1 MGRLLSF
8 FFALMVFP
16 AVAFASGQVGEY
28 VQVGDGYL
36 GSAATRDAEDT
47 MTDGANLPDGAA
59 IKAYGDANWQPV
71 GDFITALTGDVT
83 ASGPGSVAAT
93 IGADKVHDSM
103 IDWGTGASQVSAVDM
118 PIADGGS
125 IITATDVEAALQEH
139 RTAINLNTAKDT
151 NVSTNLSLGAITAT
165 TMIITSS
172 DGTDAT
178 LVEADTDYAGLLGAG
193 KWDEIVA
200 NSLKD
205 TMVYPGV
212 GIAVSTGSAWSA
224 SIATPIAVGQG
235 GIGIATLA
243 EGVLFGNG
251 TSPITSSGILGN
263 GTIVIGDGAGL
274 PTYSAAFTG
283 SSGPLKGTYG
293 GLQINTAG
301 WSNHI
306 PVITSGVATFLTN
319 NSTNWNTAYTDR
331 LKWDGGA
338 TGLTASTGRSSLGLG
353 TAATRNAEDSLT
365 DGSNLPDGHA
375 IKTYGDANWT
385 STGMTY
391 PGAGI
396 ALSTGSAW
404 SASVTNNSAN
414 WNTAY
419 TDRLKW
425 SGASTGLTAATGR
438 TSLGIADMYT
448 YGINSEGNSGDI
460 WVSDGSG
467 RGAWETE
474 IGGGAPGVQT
484 VGNIASYG
492 AVSNATVSSGV
503 VSGTNDLGA
512 LIAAYAAGFRQFF
525 IPRNTRIKL
534 NSGSWVNTIP
544 AGVTIYGE
552 EWDTVYLETSTPNS
566 DQLTIGVDTILHD
579 VAIYSKFG
587 YDLLSDNNMP
597 NAYNEPRPV
606 RMFANNTG
614 ATRQVSTWYKG
625 NVHAEQGQGS
635 GSPTTV
641 SNYAHYDWPANSVA
655 NYGSG
660 DCFWAGSTWNASC
673 FRADV
678 GGGRGFYAPLGS
690 TFITGQTHPAGTAV
704 PSYGVLVTTQASRV
718 NSNSYM
724 IYTRAATDHAGLT
737 TIAGYNTTRDILIS
751 DESSV
756 KTTGAGLQI
765 SYGNASYSGYF
776 IDIIRNSVRKYSV
789 NGAGNVVSTGS
800 GAFAGGV
807 STGSAGMYATGAM
820 RADGGLSIG
829 VAASALGTRI
839 LTTSPSFWLE
849 DSTSGGSSLNFVNDG
864 NYFQIQKRNT
874 SFGSLINNLMYIDM
888 RTGATYGDMCV
899 YGDLT
904 SGATCDFVFGPDH
917 EVPTID
923 EVDEHIKEYNKL
935 PGLTEPDGVRMSD
948 LMVKTEEQA
957 LYIIQL
963 HKRVN
968 ILEVQMESV
977 LTRLDKTE

>member
-1 MGRLLSF
+1 M
-8 FFALMVFP
+8 
-16 AVAFASGQVGEY
+16 
-28 VQVGDGYL
+28 
-36 GSAATRDAEDT
+36 
-47 MTDGANLPDGAA
+47 
-59 IKAYGDANWQPV
+59 
-71 GDFITALTGDVT
+71 
-83 ASGPGSVAAT
+83 
-93 IGADKVHDSM
+93 
-103 IDWGTGASQVSAVDM
+103 
-118 PIADGGS
+118 
-125 IITATDVEAALQEH
+125 
-139 RTAINLNTAKDT
+139 
-151 NVSTNLSLGAITAT
+151 
-165 TMIITSS
+165 
-172 DGTDAT
+172 
-178 LVEADTDYAGLLGAG
+178 
-193 KWDEIVA
+193 
-200 NSLKD
+200 
-205 TMVYPGV
+205 
-212 GIAVSTGSAWSA
+212 
-224 SIATPIAVGQG
+224 
-235 GIGIATLA
+235 
-243 EGVLFGNG
+243 
-251 TSPITSSGILGN
+251 
-263 GTIVIGDGAGL
+263 
-274 PTYSAAFTG
+274 
-283 SSGPLKGTYG
+283 
-293 GLQINTAG
+293 
-301 WSNHI
+301 
-306 PVITSGVATFLTN
+306 
-319 NSTNWNTAYTDR
+319 
-331 LKWDGGA
+331 
-338 TGLTASTGRSSLGLG
+338 
-353 TAATRNAEDSLT
+353 
-365 DGSNLPDGHA
+365 
-375 IKTYGDANWT
+375 
-385 STGMTY
+385 
-391 PGAGI
+391 
-396 ALSTGSAW
+396 
-404 SASVTNNSAN
+404 
-414 WNTAY
+414 
-419 TDRLKW
+419 
-425 SGASTGLTAATGR
+425 
-438 TSLGIADMYT
+438 
-448 YGINSEGNSGDI
+448 
-460 WVSDGSG
+460 
-467 RGAWETE
+467 
-474 IGGGAPGVQT
+474 
-484 VGNIASYG
+484 
-492 AVSNATVSSGV
+492 
-503 VSGTNDLGA
+503 
-512 LIAAYAAGFRQFF
+512 
-525 IPRNTRIKL
+525 
-534 NSGSWVNTIP
+534 
-544 AGVTIYGE
+544 
-552 EWDTVYLETSTPNS
+552 
-566 DQLTIGVDTILHD
+566 
-579 VAIYSKFG
+579 
-587 YDLLSDNNMP
+587 
-597 NAYNEPRPV
+597 
-606 RMFANNTG
+606 
-614 ATRQVSTWYKG
+614 
-625 NVHAEQGQGS
+625 
-635 GSPTTV
+635 
-641 SNYAHYDWPANSVA
+641 A

-864 NYFQIQKRNT
+864 NYFQIQRRNT

-904 SGATCDFVFGPDH
+904 SGATCDFVFGEDH